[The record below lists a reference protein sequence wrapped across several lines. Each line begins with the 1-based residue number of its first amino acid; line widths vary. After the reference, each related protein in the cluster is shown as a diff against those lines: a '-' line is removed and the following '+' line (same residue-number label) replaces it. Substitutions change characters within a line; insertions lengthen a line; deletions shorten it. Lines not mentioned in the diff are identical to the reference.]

1 MVGNGVS
8 GGICRAIYRYAK
20 ANNKYIKDYDKNI
33 ESSNVKY
40 WDVNNLYSWAISK
53 QFVRRKRLPVNDFK
67 RTEDISQFDKSFVKS
82 YNEKSNERY
91 FLEVDVEY
99 LGNLPNFHTDLPL
112 FPERIKI

>member
-53 QFVRRKRLPVNDFK
+53 
-67 RTEDISQFDKSFVKS
+67 
-82 YNEKSNERY
+82 
-91 FLEVDVEY
+91 
-99 LGNLPNFHTDLPL
+99 
-112 FPERIKI
+112 